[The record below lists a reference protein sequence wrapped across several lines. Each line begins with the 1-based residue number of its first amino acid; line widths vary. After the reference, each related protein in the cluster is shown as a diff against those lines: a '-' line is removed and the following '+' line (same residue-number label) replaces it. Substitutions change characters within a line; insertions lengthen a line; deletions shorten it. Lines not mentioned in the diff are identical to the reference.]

1 MTLTVVGQSS
11 PIDGMRVKVKI
22 CGITTLSAAL
32 AAIHA
37 GADALG
43 FVFAPSPRQISPQ
56 EAKKLIQAL
65 SPFAIKI
72 GVFVDSPIKEVE
84 DIASYCNL
92 DFVQL
97 HGSEPPEYCRLIRQ
111 KHKVIKSFKV
121 KNKVSETLLNAY
133 PVDAVLL
140 DTYLPAHAGGTG
152 KSFNWFLAQNLKL
165 GSPLILAGGLTAE
178 NVGEAIALVNPYA
191 VDVSSGVETNGKKD
205 LTKIYKFIARAK
217 GEKYAPR

>member
-1 MTLTVVGQSS
+1 VILTV
-11 PIDGMRVKVKI
+11 VKVKI
-22 CGITTLSAAL
+22 CGITTLRAAL
-32 AAIHA
+32 AAAHA

-65 SPFAIKI
+65 SPFTIKV
-72 GVFVDSPIKEVE
+72 GVFVNSPIKEVK

-97 HGSEPPEYCRLIRQ
+97 HGSEPPEYCHLLRQ
-111 KHKVIKSFKV
+111 RHKVIKAFQV
-121 KNKVSETLLNAY
+121 KNEVSEALINAY

-140 DTYLPAHAGGTG
+140 DTYLPARAGGTG
-152 KSFNWFLAQNLKL
+152 ESFNWALAQNLKL
-165 GSPLILAGGLTAE
+165 AQPLILAGGLTPE
-178 NVGEAIALVNPYA
+178 NVGEAITLVNPFA

-217 GEKYAPR
+217 GEKYVSK